1 MRLFC
6 LLLLFIAFSSII
18 QAKTPHQVLTGENTK
33 IPIKLF
39 EYYFPT
45 IGPMPDQVLK
55 TENLGIHHLK
65 NAKWE
70 REVWDDQSYVRGFW
84 VKYQLLNRT
93 DYEHFGLDHQNNF
106 YKLIYVHEE
115 SSKITTVYES
125 DIGKGVYD
133 AITGDHLYDNIRISL
148 PKGELVTVYSFV
160 RSSPFNRWHGLQN
173 PFERA
178 SIGEWD
184 ALVKDQ
190 VNSIV
195 IKFMFS
201 IFCWSLGLYLLIHL
215 IIGFSKTYLWMTL
228 LSFSTAFLFTFT
240 ETGMAFHMG
249 LPKDLTI
256 SGFYTLVTAIC
267 IFSFNQFAYDILQN
281 EFFSRRYQ
289 KLHYFFQG
297 VVGLFAIVNLI
308 SLFFYPSSYELDL
321 NENPIK
327 QTALGPSMMPPILLV
342 MIWII
347 YLAPLIYFAFLSTIK
362 KRPNALYMFISI
374 MVLALLPL
382 KYVAIK
388 YLPAGELLEV
398 FMSNEAIIGVMFLM
412 MATTASEK
420 IKTTEQGLLQA
431 RILLRDAY
439 SRFVPKELTDHLKKD
454 SIINIELGDQEELE
468 LSILFS
474 DIRDFTSISEKLSP
488 EENFRFINDYLNKM
502 VPLVKSNGGFVNKFV
517 GDSIMALYDKSAEQ
531 AIDSAIEMCQILRE
545 YNEERREMGDR
556 KPIKIGIGIN
566 TGRSMLGTLGDA
578 DRMEASVISNTVN
591 VASRLESLTKEYRVP
606 VLLSGDTVK
615 NLPKNRYRT
624 RWIDRVAVKGKKIV
638 TDIHELIDA
647 YADEDILLKQRTLPM
662 FSKALDV
669 YYDKDRE
676 RAKLLF
682 QGVLDENPKDNVAQL
697 YLERCE
703 ERRVSDRRAEA

>member
-1 MRLFC
+1 
-6 LLLLFIAFSSII
+6 
-18 QAKTPHQVLTGENTK
+18 
-33 IPIKLF
+33 
-39 EYYFPT
+39 
-45 IGPMPDQVLK
+45 
-55 TENLGIHHLK
+55 
-65 NAKWE
+65 
-70 REVWDDQSYVRGFW
+70 
-84 VKYQLLNRT
+84 
-93 DYEHFGLDHQNNF
+93 
-106 YKLIYVHEE
+106 
-115 SSKITTVYES
+115 
-125 DIGKGVYD
+125 
-133 AITGDHLYDNIRISL
+133 
-148 PKGELVTVYSFV
+148 
-160 RSSPFNRWHGLQN
+160 
-173 PFERA
+173 
-178 SIGEWD
+178 
-184 ALVKDQ
+184 
-190 VNSIV
+190 
-195 IKFMFS
+195 
-201 IFCWSLGLYLLIHL
+201 
-215 IIGFSKTYLWMTL
+215 
-228 LSFSTAFLFTFT
+228 
-240 ETGMAFHMG
+240 
-249 LPKDLTI
+249 
-256 SGFYTLVTAIC
+256 
-267 IFSFNQFAYDILQN
+267 
-281 EFFSRRYQ
+281 
-289 KLHYFFQG
+289 
-297 VVGLFAIVNLI
+297 
-308 SLFFYPSSYELDL
+308 
-321 NENPIK
+321 
-327 QTALGPSMMPPILLV
+327 
-342 MIWII
+342 
-347 YLAPLIYFAFLSTIK
+347 
-362 KRPNALYMFISI
+362 
-374 MVLALLPL
+374 
-382 KYVAIK
+382 
-388 YLPAGELLEV
+388 
-398 FMSNEAIIGVMFLM
+398 MSNEAIIGVMFLM

-431 RILLRDAY
+431 QILLRDAY